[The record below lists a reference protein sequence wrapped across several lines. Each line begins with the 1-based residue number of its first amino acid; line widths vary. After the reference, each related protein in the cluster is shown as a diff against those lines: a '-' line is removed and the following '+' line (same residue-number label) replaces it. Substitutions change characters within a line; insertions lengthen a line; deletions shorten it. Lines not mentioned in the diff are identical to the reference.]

1 MILSFLALF
10 FKYSLLYIYLYLCG
24 SSLFLFINYV
34 RKKDSYETHIL
45 YTKVN
50 YLYPLLG
57 VIFVGNILFIFNT
70 FFALGSFFINI
81 LLLSLT
87 IPSLLKILANLKIRN
102 FQKSKSFFNIAIY
115 FVIPALLIISTF
127 DINFNYDA
135 GYYHLLH
142 QNWLRESN
150 LIIGF
155 VNIFWPLGMSSIYE
169 YISAVLWFD
178 TSFVLLHFLNLY
190 FIHFFYIFISD
201 NLVNSKRR
209 DLTNISIFIL
219 IYSLLDNFGIGGG
232 RNGYL
237 YIQGVGKQD
246 VTVGVLFF
254 FLAVVMLL
262 KLKDRNITSLEI
274 IILSFVTFFIY
285 QIKVSGVLIAYIYA
299 FLILSLLRYK
309 IFKIKKLFL
318 LHSPI
323 LIFGFF
329 WLLKSVYTTGCL
341 IYPVN
346 FTCYE
351 GFSWYVKNSTIE
363 FEGITTSASL
373 AFDNSIPFMEW
384 ARITGAFEYRT
395 QVLTNFLAS
404 LIFLIILKRI
414 FFKKQKVS
422 LEIGLLAFS
431 FIIFNFIYLIFFGPI
446 PRYAVGLGLVTIGT
460 LGFYSGE
467 LKFKLNNLM
476 KYTLIFISVFLL
488 VRSTAYLAWINN
500 DDLRLF
506 DPRTSYEINTEIG
519 FRQYSENWVEPLE
532 GDQCW
537 ANTQCTN
544 AEVDIIF
551 EKYSIF
557 KVAYK

>member
-1 MILSFLALF
+1 MSFLVLLI
-10 FKYSLLYIYLYLCG
+10 KYLIFYIYLYFSG
-24 SSLFLFINYV
+24 KSLFQIINYF
-34 RKKDSYETHIL
+34 RKKVSSEKYIL
-45 YTKVN
+45 MTRVEF
-50 YLYPLLG
+50 LYPLLG
-57 VIFVGNILFIFNT
+57 IIFVSNILFLLNT
-70 FFALGSFFINI
+70 FFPLDSILVNLILFLIIAPSFLQSLINKNIMKVFKNKNLFSVFIYV
-81 LLLSLT
+81 L
-87 IPSLLKILANLKIRN
+87 IPSIL
-102 FQKSKSFFNIAIY
+102 
-115 FVIPALLIISTF
+115 VISTF

-274 IILSFVTFFIY
+274 IILSFFTFFIY

-299 FLILSLLRYK
+299 FLILSLLRNK
-309 IFKIKKLFL
+309 TLKIKKLFL

-329 WLLKSVYTTGCL
+329 WLLKSVYTTGCF

-351 GFSWYVKNSTIE
+351 GFSWYIKNSTIE

-384 ARITGAFEYRT
+384 ARTTGAFEYRT
-395 QVLTNFLAS
+395 QVLTNFIAS
-404 LIFLIILKRI
+404 LIFLIFLKRI

-431 FIIFNFIYLIFFGPI
+431 FITFNFIYLIFFGPI
-446 PRYAVGLGLVTIGT
+446 PRYAVGLGLVTIGS

-500 DDLRLF
+500 YDLRLF

-519 FRQYSENWVEPLE
+519 FRQYSENWVEPLD

-537 ANTQCTN
+537 ANIQCTN
-544 AEVDIIF
+544 AEVDITIK
-551 EKYSIF
+551 KYGIF

>member
-1 MILSFLALF
+1 M
-10 FKYSLLYIYLYLCG
+10 
-24 SSLFLFINYV
+24 
-34 RKKDSYETHIL
+34 KKDSHETHFL

-50 YLYPLLG
+50 YLYPLIG
-57 VIFVGNILFIFNT
+57 VIFVGNFLFIFNT
-70 FFALGSFFINI
+70 FFPLDSFFINA

-87 IPSLLKILANLKIRN
+87 IPSLLKILTNLKIQN
-102 FQKSKSFFNIAIY
+102 FQKFKSVFNIGIY
-115 FVIPALLIISTF
+115 FVIPSLLIISTF

-142 QNWLRESN
+142 QSWLRESN

-190 FIHFFYIFISD
+190 FVHFFYIFISD

-232 RNGYL
+232 RNGYI

-246 VTVGVLFF
+246 VTVGILFF
-254 FLAVVMLL
+254 FLAIVMLL
-262 KLKDRNITSLEI
+262 KLKDKNITSLEI
-274 IILSFVTFFIY
+274 IILSFLNFFIY
-285 QIKVSGVLIAYIYA
+285 QIKVSGVFIIYIYL

-309 IFKIKKLFL
+309 KFKIKKLFL
-318 LHSPI
+318 LHLPI
-323 LIFGFF
+323 IIFALS
-329 WLLKSVYTTGCL
+329 WLLKSVYTTGCF

-363 FEGITTSASL
+363 FEQISTSASL
-373 AFDNSIPFMEW
+373 AFDNSIPFSEW
-384 ARITGAFEYRT
+384 AKTTGAFEYRM
-395 QVLTNFLAS
+395 QVFINFLAS
-404 LIFLIILKRI
+404 LISLIFIKVI
-414 FFKKQKVS
+414 FFKKQKLS

-431 FIIFNFIYLIFFGPI
+431 FIFFNFIYLIFFGPI
-446 PRYAVGLGLVTIGT
+446 PRYAVGLGLVIVGM
-460 LGFYSGE
+460 LGLYSDE
-467 LKFKLNNLM
+467 LKFRLNNLM
-476 KYTLIFISVFLL
+476 KYSLIFISVFLL
-488 VRSTAYLAWINN
+488 VRSTAYLAWIN
-500 DDLRLF
+500 DYDLRLF

-519 FRQYSENWVEPLE
+519 FRQYSENWVEPFI

-537 ANTQCTN
+537 ANIQCTN
-544 AEVDIIF
+544 AEVDITF
-551 EKYSIF
+551 KKYGIF

>member
-1 MILSFLALF
+1 MVVTFLTLF
-10 FKYSLLYIYLYLCG
+10 FKYSLFYVYLYFCG
-24 SSLFLFINYV
+24 SSLFLLINYI
-34 RKKDSYETHIL
+34 RKRDSSETHIL
-45 YTKVN
+45 YTKVT
-50 YLYPLLG
+50 YLYPLIG
-57 VIFVGNILFIFNT
+57 IIFVSNLLFIFNT
-70 FFALGSFFINI
+70 FFPLDSLFIN
-81 LLLSLT
+81 LLLLLIT
-87 IPSLLKILANLKIRN
+87 IPSLFKTLGNLEIQNIQKI
-102 FQKSKSFFNIAIY
+102 KSIFNVFIY
-115 FVIPALLIISTF
+115 LVIPALLIISTF

-201 NLVNSKRR
+201 NLINSKRR
-209 DLTNISIFIL
+209 DLRNISIFIL

-237 YIQGVGKQD
+237 YIQGVAKQD

-262 KLKDRNITSLEI
+262 KLKDKNITSLEI
-274 IILSFVTFFIY
+274 VFLSFLTFFIY
-285 QIKVSGVLIAYIYA
+285 QIKVSGVLIVYIYA
-299 FLILSLLRYK
+299 FLILSLLKYKKFTIKK
-309 IFKIKKLFL
+309 IFLIHL
-318 LHSPI
+318 PI
-323 LIFGFF
+323 LIFVLL
-329 WLLKSVYTTGCL
+329 WLLKSVYTTGCF

-384 ARITGAFEYRT
+384 ARANASYEYRS
-395 QVLTNFLAS
+395 QVFYNFLAS
-404 LIFLIILKRI
+404 FASLLIFKLV
-414 FFKKQKVS
+414 FFKKQKLS
-422 LEIGLLAFS
+422 LGINLIIFS
-431 FIIFNFIYLIFFGPI
+431 FILFSFIYLIFFGPI
-446 PRYAVGLGLVTIGT
+446 PRYAVGVGLFSVGM
-460 LGFYSGE
+460 LGFHTEE
-467 LKFKLNNLM
+467 LKFKLNNFM
-476 KYTLIFISVFLL
+476 KYTLIFLSVFLL
-488 VRSTAYLAWINN
+488 VRSTAYVAWIN
-500 DDLRLF
+500 DYDLRLF
-506 DPRTSYEINTEIG
+506 DPRTDYEINTEIG
-519 FRQYSENWVEPLE
+519 FRQYSENWVEPLD

-537 ANTQCTN
+537 ANIQCTN
-544 AEVDIIF
+544 AEADITF
-551 EKYSIF
+551 KKYGIF

>member
-1 MILSFLALF
+1 MSFLVLLI
-10 FKYSLLYIYLYLCG
+10 KYLIFYIYLYFSG
-24 SSLFLFINYV
+24 KSLFQIINYF
-34 RKKDSYETHIL
+34 RKKVSSEKYIL
-45 YTKVN
+45 MTRVEF
-50 YLYPLLG
+50 LYPLLG
-57 VIFVGNILFIFNT
+57 IIFVSNILFLLNT
-70 FFALGSFFINI
+70 FFPLDSILVNLILFLIIAPSFLQSLINRNIMKVFKNKNLFSVFIYV
-81 LLLSLT
+81 L
-87 IPSLLKILANLKIRN
+87 IPSIL
-102 FQKSKSFFNIAIY
+102 
-115 FVIPALLIISTF
+115 VISTF

-274 IILSFVTFFIY
+274 IILFFFTFFIY
-285 QIKVSGVLIAYIYA
+285 QIKVSGILIAYIYA
-299 FLILSLLRYK
+299 FLILSLLRNK
-309 IFKIKKLFL
+309 TLKIKKLFL

-329 WLLKSVYTTGCL
+329 WLLKSVYTTGCF

-351 GFSWYVKNSTIE
+351 GFSWYIKNSTIE

-384 ARITGAFEYRT
+384 ARNTGAFEYRT
-395 QVLTNFLAS
+395 QVLTNFIAS
-404 LIFLIILKRI
+404 LIFLIFLKRI

-431 FIIFNFIYLIFFGPI
+431 FITFNFIYLIFFGPI
-446 PRYAVGLGLVTIGT
+446 PRYAVGLGLVTIGS

-467 LKFKLNNLM
+467 LKLKLNNLM

-500 DDLRLF
+500 YDLRLF

-519 FRQYSENWVEPLE
+519 FRQYSENWVEPLD

-537 ANTQCTN
+537 ANIQCTN
-544 AEVDIIF
+544 AEVDITF
-551 EKYSIF
+551 KKYGIF